1 MFIVYT
7 CIRYTC
13 TCTFFLSV
21 TSQETKERALTLML
35 LPRDVLEPTLRQNW
49 ISEGKWGTTIP
60 TSHSTSSSNSS
71 IASHALSW
79 GRGRGNG
86 KGKGRE
92 GGGEGGG
99 REGKRGEGEGGGREG
114 VTKLA
119 WSIGYSCLP
128 HLVQ

>member
-1 MFIVYT
+1 MYSSRRIACT

-35 LPRDVLEPTLRQNW
+35 SPRDVLEPTLRQNW

-71 IASHALSW
+71 IASHALYW
-79 GRGRGNG
+79 GRG

-92 GGGEGGG
+92 GGRERERGGG
-99 REGKRGEGEGGGREG
+99 REEG
-114 VTKLA
+114 VIKLA
-119 WSIGYSCLP
+119 WSIVYSCLP